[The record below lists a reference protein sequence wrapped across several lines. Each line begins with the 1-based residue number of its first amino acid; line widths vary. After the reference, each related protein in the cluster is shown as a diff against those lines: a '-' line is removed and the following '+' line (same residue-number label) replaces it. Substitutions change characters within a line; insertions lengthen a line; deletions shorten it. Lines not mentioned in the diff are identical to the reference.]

1 MASGDVSTGI
11 SVMSSPTA
19 STHALH
25 AAIAPAEAL
34 VDERRTLYRLAAGLF
49 APGTQLSDNL
59 LDHPIVRYEIGRALA
74 GKGDLDP
81 ELLHRVA
88 VMRVRDAGLPVAADP
103 RAADLLEAPL
113 RIIAP
118 PGASPRPLTDAD
130 GERFEAALAVVADGV
145 RLLRRLA
152 PETADDLL
160 AHVSMLA
167 LLNKETS
174 GGVVSASSRYVPGIV
189 LIDEPATPMEVAEA
203 LVHEGAHEKF
213 FELAITREFL
223 DARAEDVDF
232 FETSW
237 SHARWPL
244 EQTFAA
250 WHAYSCLA
258 QFHES
263 CGDEPL
269 GSFSL
274 LPKARERADEIGRWL
289 ISHEDDLRPD
299 ARWLLGAL
307 TGERTGAESADLD
320 RGTSIG
326 HHVRFGVL
334 PDVRFERSVTGRAVV
349 GRLAQ
354 PPEIYW
360 LTPDAG
366 WVLALLGNGD
376 KASFGHV
383 LASAVQEWGVES
395 GSAARRLT
403 IALHFLMAASII
415 EPMS

>member
-1 MASGDVSTGI
+1 
-11 SVMSSPTA
+11 MSSPTA
-19 STHALH
+19 SAHALH
-25 AAIAPAEAL
+25 AAIAPAQTL
-34 VDERRTLYRLAAGLF
+34 VDERRTLYRLAVRLF

-88 VMRVRDAGLPVAADP
+88 ALRVRDAGLPVAADP

-118 PGASPRPLTDAD
+118 PGVAPLPLTEAD
-130 GERFEAALAVVADGV
+130 GERFGAALEIVADGI
-145 RLLRRLA
+145 RLLRRLV

-167 LLNKETS
+167 VLKKDTS

-189 LIDEPATPMEVAEA
+189 LMDEPVTPMEVAEA

-213 FELAITREFL
+213 FDLAITREFL
-223 DARAEDVDF
+223 TAHAEDVEF

-258 QFHES
+258 QFFES
-263 CGDEPL
+263 CGDEQL
-269 GSFSL
+269 GPFSL

-307 TGERTGAESADLD
+307 TGRQTGAEPADPG
-320 RGTSIG
+320 RGAPIG
-326 HHVRFGVL
+326 HHVRFRVL
-334 PDVRFERSVTGRAVV
+334 PDVRFERTVTGRAVV
-349 GRLAQ
+349 GRLEQ
-354 PPEIYW
+354 PLEIFW
-360 LTPDAG
+360 LSPDAV
-366 WVLALLGNGD
+366 WVLALLGD
-376 KASFGHV
+376 RETSFDHV
-383 LASAVQEWGVES
+383 LTSAVRTWGVES
-395 GSAARRLT
+395 GSAAHRLT
-403 IALHFLMAASII
+403 VALHRLMAATII

>member
-1 MASGDVSTGI
+1 
-11 SVMSSPTA
+11 MSSPTA
-19 STHALH
+19 SAHALH
-25 AAIAPAEAL
+25 AAIAPAQTL
-34 VDERRTLYRLAAGLF
+34 VDERRALYRLAVRLF

-74 GKGDLDP
+74 GKGDLD
-81 ELLHRVA
+81 LQRLHQVA
-88 VMRVRDAGLPVAADP
+88 ALRVRDAGLPVAADP
-103 RAADLLEAPL
+103 QAADLLEAPL

-118 PGASPRPLTDAD
+118 PGASPRPLTEAD
-130 GERFEAALAVVADGV
+130 GERFEAALEIVADGI

-167 LLNKETS
+167 VLKSETS

-213 FELAITREFL
+213 FDLAITREFL
-223 DARAEDVDF
+223 DAHAEEADF

-258 QFHES
+258 QFSDS

-269 GSFSL
+269 GPFSL
-274 LPKARERADEIGRWL
+274 LPKARERADEIGGWL
-289 ISHEDDLRPD
+289 ISHEDDLRLD

-307 TGERTGAESADLD
+307 TGQRTGAGPTD
-320 RGTSIG
+320 RGRGPAIRRNR
-326 HHVRFGVL
+326 RFRLL
-334 PDVRFERSVTGRAVV
+334 PDVRFERSASGRSVV
-349 GRLAQ
+349 GRTAH
-354 PPEIYW
+354 PTAIYW
-360 LTPDAG
+360 LDADAG
-366 WVLALLGNGD
+366 WVLALLGDGRTT
-376 KASFGHV
+376 SFDPV
-383 LASAVQEWGVES
+383 LETAAQDWGAES
-395 GSAARRLT
+395 GSAAHRLT
-403 IALHFLMAASII
+403 VALDSLEAASII
-415 EPMS
+415 EPTP